1 MEARATNFLNLEEFR
16 AFCEKGR
23 LAGTD
28 GNKKAA
34 ETLKKYLEQ
43 AGFTP
48 SEIVPKPTRR
58 FFTLVFLCAGL
69 LAALSFLWKNPSFF
83 IAFLLGMGLQLRL
96 WLGIRR
102 GAPLAIWGLR
112 RAPCGVEPKP
122 EGSGGLHPTL
132 ILCAHFDSAY
142 APFPF
147 SGSPLRSLMSVVALL
162 VVTGFL
168 SKTLHPAVG
177 PIALGSAFG
186 YLYSAYLFGNASPG
200 ADDNASGVFAVL
212 ECLRRFGHQPGV
224 NIIPVFFN
232 YEEQGLIGSRAW
244 WRRHFG
250 RHGKGIPGVAVDPKQ
265 AYVINFDCVG
275 RGRRVFVSG
284 NRYLREQLLA
294 TPTARAIK
302 ATRTW
307 FYPSDHWVFRSPWKA
322 VSFVRANRFWALDL
336 GWVHSKKDTPTKI
349 NLEYVA
355 EIATIVEECV
365 RDLVAQQAAL
375 RGKGN
380 TTGDAGSN

>member
-1 MEARATNFLNLEEFR
+1 MEARTASFLNPEEFH
-16 AFCEKGR
+16 AFCGKGR

-34 ETLKKYLEQ
+34 ETLKKYIEQ

-48 SEIVPKPTRR
+48 SEIVLKPTRR
-58 FFTLVFLCAGL
+58 FFAVVFLYTGL
-69 LAALSFLWKNPSFF
+69 LAALSFLWKNQSFF
-83 IAFLLGMGLQLRL
+83 IVLILAMGLQLRL

-102 GAPLAIWGLR
+102 GTPLAIWG
-112 RAPCGVEPKP
+112 APCGVEPDP
-122 EGSGGLHPTL
+122 GSSDRHRPTL

-142 APFPF
+142 VPFPF
-147 SGSPLRSLMSVVALL
+147 SGSPLRGLMSAVALL

-168 SKTLHPAVG
+168 SKALHPTAG
-177 PIALGSAFG
+177 PITPGLAFG
-186 YLYSAYLFGNASPG
+186 FLYSAYLFGNASPG

-212 ECLRRFGHQPGV
+212 ECLRRFGHQSGV

-244 WRRHFG
+244 LRRHFG
-250 RHGKGIPGVAVDPKQ
+250 RNGKGIPGVAVDPKQ

-302 ATRTW
+302 AARTW

-322 VSFVRANRFWALDL
+322 VSFARANRFWALDL

-355 EIATIVEECV
+355 EIATIVEEFV
-365 RDLVAQQAAL
+365 QDWIAQQAAL

-380 TTGDAGSN
+380 TTGDAQST